1 MNALIFFSFIF
12 YIQFSLGRKPINKT
26 LLFSALIFP
35 LLLIVAFRPF
45 DWGADA
51 DTYIEM
57 YNMVT
62 SGQAVNTEMSF
73 SVISKIVFLLGNC
86 VKLLFLFY
94 AVISLNF
101 KIKSIE
107 KNSCLPA
114 VSFLLYFSCWF
125 ILHDVYQIRVGAA
138 IAVAYFS
145 VPYLCNKNY
154 VKFLLL
160 AFLATLFHTQAAL
173 LFLLVFLPKK
183 KINIYSVLA
192 LCFVILSSYAVY
204 FFHIDLLSG
213 SLAVLTKLN
222 LPRAEQLKY
231 YYSISQSGIIN
242 LGKINAFSPIVL
254 ARLFLSLILLFQYKK
269 LNQFKYY
276 PVLIRILI
284 FSFAIRMFFYP
295 IPVIGMR
302 IYEFFTCFDIFVF
315 PLFFKI
321 IKEKKVVFAFLILY
335 CLFMLLIIL
344 R

>member
-1 MNALIFFSFIF
+1 MTALIFFILIF
-12 YIQFSLGRKPINKT
+12 YFQFSLGKKAISQN
-26 LLFSALIFP
+26 LLFSAMILP
-35 LLLIVAFRPF
+35 LLLIVAIRPF

-57 YNMVT
+57 YNMVN
-62 SGQAVNTEMSF
+62 SGQKVNTEVTFSF
-73 SVISKIVFLLGNC
+73 ISKIVFLLGNC
-86 VKLLFLFY
+86 VKLLFIFY
-94 AVISLNF
+94 AIISLNL

-107 KNSCLPA
+107 KNSYLP
-114 VSFLLYFSCWF
+114 VFSFLLYFSCWF
-125 ILHDVYQIRVGAA
+125 ILHDVYQIRVGSA
-138 IAVAYFS
+138 IAFAYFS
-145 VPYLCNKNY
+145 IPYLCEKKY
-154 VKFLLL
+154 IKFLIL
-160 AFLATLFHTQAAL
+160 AFLATLFHTQASL

-192 LCFVILSSYAVY
+192 LCFVLLSSYAVY
-204 FFHIDLLSG
+204 FLHIDLLSG
-213 SLAVLTKLN
+213 ILAVLTKLK

-254 ARLFLSLILLFQYKK
+254 VRLFLSLTLLFQYKK

-276 PVLIRILI
+276 SVLIRILVL
-284 FSFAIRMFFYP
+284 SFAIRMFFYP

-302 IYEFFTCFDIFVF
+302 IYEFFTCFDVFVF